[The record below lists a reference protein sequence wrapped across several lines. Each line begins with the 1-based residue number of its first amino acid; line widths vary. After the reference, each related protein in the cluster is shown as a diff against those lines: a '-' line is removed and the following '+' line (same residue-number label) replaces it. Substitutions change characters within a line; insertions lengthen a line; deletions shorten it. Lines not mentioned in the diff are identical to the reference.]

1 MQSTRGNM
9 IDIHTHIC
17 PGIDDGSSSPEES
30 VKALAK
36 MAELGVTDVFMSPHY
51 LPGHYENTSEVVIP
65 IMEDLKE
72 RLHAEDVKI
81 NLHQAAEVFMS
92 HNIVVEIVA
101 NQLAMADSQY
111 VLVEMDMNNIPV
123 NLNDILYQIVLAG
136 FYPILAHPERYMG
149 VQQNNSLIEDLIY
162 RNVYMQVNSGSL
174 LGMYGKQ
181 AHDTAWFMV
190 ENGYVHFMGS
200 DYHCHGKTYTLI
212 EAKNAIAEHVDE
224 YTANLLTKINP
235 AKILSGEKVD
245 LHYLKLVDEY
255 RKEHKKKTWKDKL
268 KGLLW
273 S

>member
-1 MQSTRGNM
+1 M

-30 VKALAK
+30 VKALRTI
-36 MAELGVTDVFMSPHY
+36 AEAGITDIFLTPHY
-51 LPGHYENTSEVVIP
+51 LPGHYENTSDVVVP
-65 IMEDLKE
+65 IMENLRKLLE
-72 RLHAEDVKI
+72 AENIRI

-92 HNIVVEIVA
+92 HNIVVEIVE
-101 NQLAMADSQY
+101 NQLSMSESQY

-149 VQQNNSLIEDLIY
+149 IQRDLSLIEDLIY
-162 RNVYMQVNSGSL
+162 RNVYMQINSGSL

-181 AHDTAWFMV
+181 AHDTAWYMV
-190 ENGYVHFMGS
+190 ENGLAHFMGS
-200 DYHCHGKTYTLI
+200 DYHCHGKNYTLI
-212 EAKNAIAEHVDE
+212 DGRKAVAEHIDE
-224 YTANLLTKINP
+224 YTADLLTKINP
-235 AKILSGEKVD
+235 SKILSGEKVD
-245 LHYLKLVDEY
+245 LHYLKFVDEF
-255 RKEHKKKTWKDKL
+255 RKEHKKKTWKEKL